1 MSIFSSHSSRASSG
15 AASGTAPRDFSNVT
29 LMPGLGSRTI
39 LPGAG
44 DRFDKTGQYNLRT
57 KTYTARTV
65 TDCLLQ
71 AKQELG
77 PDAIIVSRRTFRKGA
92 LFGRWGG
99 REMVEMTFGTYQP
112 PSYSSSL
119 SPQPSSH
126 QPSSHQSPPAPN
138 LRFSGGLTKAPPAEP
153 TTEAESARIAELEEK
168 LAKLTASIQS
178 LTEAPPAPKPARS
191 LPPFL
196 PASLQAVPGGAGRH
210 AAAQMI
216 AEEPATRPRRRKDA
230 APAAAED
237 GYAGLVQ
244 QLLEADIALPLARL
258 LVAEVPAGLGAA
270 DAAGFL
276 RTVLAQRL
284 QISRGID
291 AVPTYGKMRLLAF
304 VGTTGV
310 GKTTT
315 IAKLTARYALMERRK
330 VGVITLDTQRIGAAE
345 QLQKYG
351 EILRV
356 PVQVAHDKAQVVE
369 QLEAYAADR
378 TEMVLLDTAGRSP
391 NEMLPLGETAHLFDG
406 VGAVQKFLTLPA
418 TLGQRDM
425 ENTVTKFQN
434 IFTPDAVILT
444 KLDEATDH
452 TCFGRLLTLQAKF
465 GLPLAFVTT
474 GQRVPDDIVLPDAHA
489 IASRILS
496 APLL

>member
-1 MSIFSSHSSRASSG
+1 M
-15 AASGTAPRDFSNVT
+15 SNVT
-29 LMPGLGSRTI
+29 IMPGV
-39 LPGAG
+39 
-44 DRFDKTGQYNLRT
+44 DRFEKTGQYQLRT

-77 PDAIIVSRRTFRKGA
+77 AEAIIVSRKTFKKGA

-99 REMVEMTFGTYQP
+99 REMVEMTFGTYQGSQSAPVMP
-112 PSYSSSL
+112 PPNPSL
-119 SPQPSSH
+119 
-126 QPSSHQSPPAPN
+126 
-138 LRFSGGLTKAPPAEP
+138 RYSGGEKTSDAE
-153 TTEAESARIAELEEK
+153 AARIQELEAK
-168 LAKLTASIQS
+168 LAKLTESVRDLS
-178 LTEAPPAPKPARS
+178 DAPTTAPKPTRA
-191 LPPFL
+191 L
-196 PASLQAVPGGAGRH
+196 PAFVPTPVRMSSH
-210 AAAQMI
+210 SETSVSPAAP
-216 AEEPATRPRRRKDA
+216 EPPAARGRRRKEPLA
-230 APAAAED
+230 APAAAPEE
-237 GYAGLVQ
+237 GYPGLMQ
-244 QLLEADIALPLARL
+244 QLLDADIAAPLARQL
-258 LVAEVPAGLGAA
+258 ISEVPAGLASS
-270 DAAGFL
+270 DAATFL
-276 RTVLAQRL
+276 RTVLSQRL
-284 QISRGID
+284 RISNGID
-291 AVPTYGKMRLLAF
+291 ALPSQGKMRLLAF

-356 PVQVAHDKAQVVE
+356 PVKVAHDKLELMQ
-369 QLEAYAADR
+369 QLEAYAA
-378 TEMVLLDTAGRSP
+378 EGKEIVLLDTAGRSP
-391 NEMLPLGETAHLFDG
+391 NEMIPLGETAHLFEG
-406 VGAVQKFLTLPA
+406 VGAVQKYLTVPA
-418 TLGQRDM
+418 VLGQRDM
-425 ENTVTKFQN
+425 DNIVTKFQN

-444 KLDEATDH
+444 KLDEASDH